1 MSNSRFA
8 IVTLAAA
15 LTLVDGGVYAAIAR
29 DAEGGGTPPGVILL
43 DDFLN

>member
-8 IVTLAAA
+8 IVTPAAA
-15 LTLVDGGVYAAIAR
+15 LTLADGGIYTAIAR
-29 DAEGGGTPPGVILL
+29 DAEGGGTPLGAILL